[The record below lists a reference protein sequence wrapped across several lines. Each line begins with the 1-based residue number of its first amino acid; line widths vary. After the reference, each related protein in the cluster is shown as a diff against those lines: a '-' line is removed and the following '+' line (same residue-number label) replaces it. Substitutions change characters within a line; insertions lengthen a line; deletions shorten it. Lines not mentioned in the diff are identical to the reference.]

1 MRLSSST
8 RLAAATSVLLLLG
21 LVPSLAQSGATSQV
35 SGLKL
40 SGDKP
45 IQIESDKLEVRQAD
59 SVAVF
64 TGNVTV
70 VQGPTMLKAGKMMV
84 YYVKDPNAAAK
95 GTEAAGAA
103 MTGSANIDHLEISDK
118 VYIKSDAQ
126 VATGDSGSFDM
137 KSQVL
142 VLSGK
147 KVVLSQND
155 NVLVGCKLTV
165 QMKSGLAQ
173 VDPCAGQRVQM
184 SITPPAKSDTAK
196 P

>member
-8 RLAAATSVLLLLG
+8 RLAAATSALLLLG
-21 LVPSLAQSGATSQV
+21 LVPSLAQSTTQ

-45 IQIESDKLEVRQAD
+45 IQIESDKLEVRQAE
-59 SVAVF
+59 SVAIF
-64 TGNVTV
+64 TGNVSV
-70 VQGPTMLKAGKMMV
+70 VQGPTLMKAGKMMV
-84 YYVKDPNAAAK
+84 YYVKDPNAGAK
-95 GTEAAGAA
+95 GTEAAGAAA

-118 VYIKSDAQ
+118 VYVKSDAQ
-126 VATGDSGSFDM
+126 VATADQGSFDM

-165 QMKSGLAQ
+165 QMKTGLAQ

-184 SITPPAKSDTAK
+184 SITPPPKSGATN